1 MMFSSI
7 YWASFSDFIHMG
19 GYGLYV
25 WGSFIACV
33 LGLGIE
39 WLLIKQQRK
48 QVIQHLRRIAL
59 AEEMESESG
68 EHSLLL

>member
-1 MMFSSI
+1 MFSTL

-33 LGLGIE
+33 FGLGME

-48 QVIQHLRRIAL
+48 QVLRHLQRMAL
-59 AEEMESESG
+59 AEEMESESD
-68 EHSLLL
+68 EHPALL